1 MPGNVCGD
9 WELVLC
15 SNDGLFTTNSLPR
28 AARHDARW
36 RDTAKFNQKNP
47 LLYINTRRR
56 PPERVLSTVL
66 IATVAVVA
74 VVIENLPR
82 KGATGR

>member
-1 MPGNVCGD
+1 MTVFIPRIRSLEPLG
-9 WELVLC
+9 
-15 SNDGLFTTNSLPR
+15 TTASY
-28 AARHDARW
+28 
-36 RDTAKFNQKNP
+36 RDTAKFNNKTV
-47 LLYINTRRR
+47 INTRRR

-74 VVIENLPR
+74 VVIENRPR